1 MTELDTAGN
10 VLGSPFVGANPWGSG
25 FHGSHLWVANWAG
38 SNVAEL
44 DAAGNVLGTFNVG
57 LNPIGIA
64 FDGTHL
70 WVTNNSASSI
80 TELDTSG
87 NVLGTFSVGSGN
99 CWIVFDGTHI
109 WVANVTGSSVTKLD
123 TAGNVVATYN
133 VGLNPIGIAFDGT
146 HIWVTNPGSNT
157 VQTYD
162 KRAGRYFDQLEVHY
176 CTSGRL
182 FIGLSGRHAVGWYR
196 AHQSLQ
202 SSRARFVA
210 STLEP
215 MAALLKENDGIITEL
230 QAEPFVEKD
239 NGILES
245 YLVKIRRDGVAKN
258 APMKQRLDQLAENN
272 TALVTLHRGVCAA
285 RQDCRVH
292 AGGQQVS

>member
-1 MTELDTAGN
+1 MNARSTTILLA
-10 VLGSPFVGANPWGSG
+10 VL
-25 FHGSHLWVANWAG
+25 L
-38 SNVAEL
+38 
-44 DAAGNVLGTFNVG
+44 
-57 LNPIGIA
+57 
-64 FDGTHL
+64 
-70 WVTNNSASSI
+70 
-80 TELDTSG
+80 
-87 NVLGTFSVGSGN
+87 
-99 CWIVFDGTHI
+99 
-109 WVANVTGSSVTKLD
+109 
-123 TAGNVVATYN
+123 VATLAAT
-133 VGLNPIGIAFDGT
+133 G
-146 HIWVTNPGSNT
+146 
-157 VQTYD
+157 
-162 KRAGRYFDQLEVHY
+162 
-176 CTSGRL
+176 
-182 FIGLSGRHAVGWYR
+182 GWYR

-258 APMKQRLDQLAENN
+258 APMKQRLDQLAEQYGVGH
-272 TALVTLHRGVCAA
+272 AHRGVCAA